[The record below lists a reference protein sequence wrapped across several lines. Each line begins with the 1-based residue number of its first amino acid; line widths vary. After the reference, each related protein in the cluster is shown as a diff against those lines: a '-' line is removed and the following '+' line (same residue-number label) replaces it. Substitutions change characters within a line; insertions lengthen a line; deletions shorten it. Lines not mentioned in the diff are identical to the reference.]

1 MVGIMDIGSIA
12 PDLSLL
18 SSAAIIIG
26 TIFVLIQLRQGNK
39 MILANTEQA
48 KAAAAQARLTT
59 EQLSQNHQLANMD
72 MIMRLYEFA
81 NTAEFQSAWLTVISA
96 KIKSFQD
103 FLHLPKQDQVSFFQI
118 AALFESLGVL
128 VDHNIVTAE
137 TVGDMFLTQMAWDAV
152 QPFITG
158 MRQKYGEEET
168 YTFFEKLH
176 TSLASKETQPQI
188 SEEISKL

>member
-1 MVGIMDIGSIA
+1 MAGLMDIGSLA

-18 SSAAIIIG
+18 SSTAIIIG
-26 TIFVLIQLRQGNK
+26 TIFVLIQLRQGNR

-59 EQLSQNHQLANMD
+59 EQMKQNHQLANMD
-72 MIMRLYEFA
+72 IIMRLYEFA

-103 FLHLPKQDQVSFFQI
+103 FLSLPKTDQVSFFQI

-128 VDHNIVTAE
+128 VDRNIVTPE

-152 QPFITG
+152 QPFVNG

-176 TSLASKETQPQI
+176 TYFASKQTQTQ
-188 SEEISKL
+188 